1 LHLRPIVAR
10 HHLPVFMKRII
21 LLRHAKAEPA
31 DGPTPDRERVLTA
44 RGRDDA
50 ARMARFMR
58 TSDVSPDLVL
68 CSTAMRT
75 RETLALVSPVACPRA
90 TTAFRDDLYLADAA
104 DILDMLR
111 GLDASVHAVLV
122 VGHNPGM
129 ADLALMLCATPADAR
144 HRAAYQRMREA
155 FPTAALAVIDV
166 DVDSWDNVR
175 AGAGAL
181 THFIRPR
188 DLREID
194 G

>member
-1 LHLRPIVAR
+1 
-10 HHLPVFMKRII
+10 MKRII

-44 RGRDDA
+44 RGRNDA
-50 ARMARFMR
+50 ERVARFMR
-58 TSDVSPDLVL
+58 TCDVSPDLVL
-68 CSTAMRT
+68 CSTATRT
-75 RETLALVSPVACPRA
+75 RETLALVSEVACPRA
-90 TTAFRDDLYLADAA
+90 ATTFHDDLYMADAA
-104 DILDMLR
+104 DILQILR

-129 ADLALMLCATPADAR
+129 SDLALMLCATPADAR
-144 HRAAYQRMREA
+144 HRAAYQRLREA

-166 DVDSWDNVR
+166 EVDSWRDVR